1 MNDKQFATTLM
12 VIIGVLIGSTVG
24 ILALANVL
32 ISDADYSHDSVIQG
46 NIEDRTSPVGHISVA
61 GETSEGDAAQA
72 SSDAS
77 RSEDTQ
83 TVADA
88 SLPTDQLYT
97 QGCSACHA
105 TGVANA
111 PKLGDKASW
120 EPRIAKGI
128 DQLYAS
134 AINGIPGTTMIA
146 KGGRVD
152 YSDDDIKKIVD
163 YMLESVQ

>member
-1 MNDKQFATTLM
+1 MKDSQFATTLM

-46 NIEDRTSPVGHISVA
+46 NIEDRTSPIGSVNVA
-61 GETSEGDAAQA
+61 GETSVDDATQD
-72 SSDAS
+72 SSDMS
-77 RSEDTQ
+77 SEDTQ

-88 SLPTDQLYT
+88 SLSVDQLYT

-111 PKLGDKASW
+111 PKLGDKVGW
-120 EPRIAKGI
+120 KPRIAKGV